1 VCYTRAWM
9 CQWLFVA
16 TGLCPW
22 LLNIVAKDVLGL
34 CASKQLCLCI
44 TQNGQELE
52 CYEGVWRCGDEECI
66 HTHAHTIT
74 HKLAHTHIHT
84 RARTLLT
91 GASGLAHTHIH
102 TRARTRTLTTGASG
116 LAHTHIHTRARTL
129 LTGASGLAHTHIHT
143 RARTLTTGASRPR
156 KPEESADCEQ
166 CKDEER
172 AAGH

>member
-1 VCYTRAWM
+1 M

-84 RARTLLT
+84 RARTL
-91 GASGLAHTHIH
+91 
-102 TRARTRTLTTGASG
+102 
-116 LAHTHIHTRARTL
+116 
-129 LTGASGLAHTHIHT
+129 
-143 RARTLTTGASRPR
+143 TTGASRPR